1 VGRKITWHLGQ
12 ERFRT
17 WHWNKKVPIP
27 NLMNLRFVIIKYVV
41 FNLDG
46 TGTEQKQYC
55 SYTLFRDG
63 TVTDHET

>member
-1 VGRKITWHLGQ
+1 
-12 ERFRT
+12 
-17 WHWNKKVPIP
+17 
-27 NLMNLRFVIIKYVV
+27 MNLRFVIIKYVV

-63 TVTDHET
+63 TVTDHETWAEHGPGTETLS